1 MNNKAPLTE
10 PIIIALSKLIDDAQL
25 QEKREPTHY
34 DLDIMIKRVGLVS
47 EDPKMNG
54 QSVGKSKRIRTVLSW
69 AIENELNVGEQL
81 VALVINSVRGHGGFR
96 TESKN
101 YCGEEAINNL
111 ISAFES
117 EGYTLF
123 SNGEIK
129 PKILDN
135 LSEKEMTKALLAYA
149 QRARKGAEDAALVVG
164 TGKDLLEAV
173 SKHILVMNS
182 ISQSNSNFPFLL
194 AQAFIALG
202 MVTPQHAIQQN
213 EPATARYERALYELG
228 CAINGMRNKEGTG
241 HGRPFC
247 PNITQEEALS
257 AVQSIGI
264 IADYMLKKLK
274 I

>member
-10 PIIIALSKLIDDAQL
+10 SVIIALSKLIDDAQL

-34 DLDIMIKRVGLVS
+34 DFNVMIKRVGLVI

-54 QSVGKSKRIRTVLSW
+54 QSVGKSKRIRVVLSW
-69 AIENELNVGEQL
+69 AIENDINAGEQL
-81 VALVINSVRGHGGFR
+81 VSLVINSVRGYGGFR
-96 TESKN
+96 TESRN
-101 YCGEEAINNL
+101 YCGEEPIKNL

-123 SNGEIK
+123 SNGELK
-129 PKILDN
+129 PRVLDN
-135 LSEKEMTKALLAYA
+135 LSEKEMTQALLAYA
-149 QRARKGAEDAALVVG
+149 QRARKGAEDAALLVG

-182 ISQSNSNFPFLL
+182 ISLSNSNFPFLL
-194 AQAFIALG
+194 AQAFIVLG
-202 MVTPQHAIQQN
+202 MVTPQHTIRQN

-247 PNITQEEALS
+247 PIITKEEALS

-264 IADYMLKKLK
+264 IADYMLRRLK
-274 I
+274 